1 MFCTGCGSKINDNAV
16 RCDSCGKPT
25 KNINGPRAA
34 APAGAPA
41 KKQAAPPQGRP
52 ANSSQSANAMEEF
65 KRAAQLTTRPPVN
78 KAAASP
84 PPPTEAYEPPPDP
97 VFSPIKQQTGIN
109 FGRAF
114 SYFTKT
120 PDWLKKYG
128 TLLLL
133 SLVPILNFTVVG
145 YYVQLINNTSK
156 GMDSELP
163 EIDIANQFVSGAM
176 YCVALLLFM
185 IPASVIFTTLFFFAR
200 IPVVNI
206 FAYILMPFY
215 WLILATY
222 LTGAFVLS
230 AMEGN
235 PWVLFRFPQC
245 FMAVQNSLL
254 DVALVGIVISVLGVL
269 SSFIITI
276 PLIFLC
282 GGHLAGQLGRLL
294 RTHTRF

>member
-1 MFCTGCGSKINDNAV
+1 MFCTGCGSKINDDAV

-25 KNINGPRAA
+25 KNINAPRAA
-34 APAGAPA
+34 AGAPA
-41 KKQAAPPQGRP
+41 KKQAAPPQGKP
-52 ANSSQSANAMEEF
+52 ANAAKSSNAMEDF
-65 KRAAQLTTRPPVN
+65 KRAAQLTSKPPAK
-78 KAAASP
+78 KAAAP
-84 PPPTEAYEPPPDP
+84 PPETESHEPPPDP

-114 SYFTKT
+114 GYFTQA
-120 PDWLKKYG
+120 PDWLKKYL

-133 SLVPILNFTVVG
+133 SLVPILNFTVMG

-163 EIDIANQFVSGAM
+163 EIDIANQFVSGALF
-176 YCVALLLFM
+176 CIALLLFL
-185 IPASVIFTTLFFFAR
+185 IPASVIAATLFFFAK

-206 FAYILMPFY
+206 FAFVLIPFYYIL
-215 WLILATY
+215 LATY

-235 PWVLFRFPQC
+235 PWVIFRFPQC
-245 FMAVQNSLL
+245 MMAVQNSLM
-254 DVALVGIVISVLGVL
+254 DVVLVGIVISVLSVM
-269 SSFIITI
+269 SNFVITI
-276 PLIFLC
+276 PLMILC
-282 GGHLAGQLGRLL
+282 GGHLAGQLGRVL